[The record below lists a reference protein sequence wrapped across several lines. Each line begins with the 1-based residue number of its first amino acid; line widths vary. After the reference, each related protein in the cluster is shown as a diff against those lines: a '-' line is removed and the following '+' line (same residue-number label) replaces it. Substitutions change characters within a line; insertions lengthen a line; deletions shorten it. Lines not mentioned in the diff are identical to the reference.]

1 MKLPLQHLPLASNG
15 RKKLTVPPLPEM
27 APPEKSILVSLQLSR
42 PYPFVLPGWF
52 ARPSPASKV
61 IEKSSN
67 GAYCSVKCIEYQSKP
82 LLGQVTGTQVCIFEV
97 GVAGVDDEIALFEE
111 RQQIGDHGIHRWAG
125 GHQHHDRA
133 RPT

>member
-82 LLGQVTGTQVCIFEV
+82 LLLVMFHRS
-97 GVAGVDDEIALFEE
+97 EE
-111 RQQIGDHGIHRWAG
+111 HTSELQS
-125 GHQHHDRA
+125 
-133 RPT
+133 PCN